1 MVKLKIS
8 KEQLEREEE
17 LVSDRVYG
25 DIEHYHYDNSVN
37 RVDIDT
43 GKGAIDIYIDG
54 KRVKPKRYVLP
65 MPDGTPDEL
74 DEGKYL
80 AVHESF
86 GTWHGSERR
95 YDITKTA
102 ELEYFSVTQADIDA
116 APNWVRAITPVEVT
130 DHEQ

>member
-1 MVKLKIS
+1 MIKKTIVSFVKREFPAGSVLVPTIAQIPS
-8 KEQLEREEE
+8 AIPEIVTFEMQIEAKE
-17 LVSDRVYG
+17 
-25 DIEHYHYDNSVN
+25 
-37 RVDIDT
+37 
-43 GKGAIDIYIDG
+43 
-54 KRVKPKRYVLP
+54 KRYVLP

-86 GTWHGSERR
+86 GTWHGSESR

-116 APNWVRAITPVEVT
+116 APGWVKAITPVEVT
-130 DHEQ
+130 DDGEN